1 MRSRRLAS
9 SARRVGAH
17 PRTRS
22 VTAHLREISA
32 RARARAR
39 MRTRQRRALS
49 GGREHANRR
58 RAVSSAP
65 LRQRGWPACA
75 MSVSDSPLRRRCVS
89 RPPPPALGWRA
100 RALLA
105 PHAQTTIM
113 AVAYDGG
120 VVLGADSP
128 IDGQL
133 RGEQGDDKIV
143 PLTDNV
149 WMPLG
154 QRSRH
159 AGDRLVHRKLPGQH
173 TLDVGR
179 QATVKAAANLVMGI
193 AYGNKDMLSA
203 GMIVAGWDKY
213 DGASVW
219 AIPMGGSLLMVPYA
233 IGGSGS
239 AYITGY
245 VDHYYKA
252 GMSRDECLAFV
263 RGAVAHAMSRDG
275 SSGGICRTV
284 VIDSSGVTREFVSES
299 KGTLPETFGD
309 LSREGRGIEAAA
321 AKAQASG
328 AAEAMA
334 T

>member
-1 MRSRRLAS
+1 M
-9 SARRVGAH
+9 
-17 PRTRS
+17 
-22 VTAHLREISA
+22 
-32 RARARAR
+32 
-39 MRTRQRRALS
+39 
-49 GGREHANRR
+49 
-58 RAVSSAP
+58 
-65 LRQRGWPACA
+65 
-75 MSVSDSPLRRRCVS
+75 
-89 RPPPPALGWRA
+89 
-100 RALLA
+100 
-105 PHAQTTIM
+105 PHAAPGSYDVGDYSLPVSLGTTIM

-120 VVLGADSP
+120 VVLGADSRTST
-128 IDGQL
+128 GSYVANKVS
-133 RGEQGDDKIV
+133 DKIV

-149 WMPLG
+149 WMC
-154 QRSRH
+154 RSGS
-159 AGDRLVHRKLPGQH
+159 AADTQAIASYIVNYLGQH

-219 AIPMGGSLLMVPYA
+219 AIPMGGSLLKVPYA

-321 AKAQASG
+321 AKAQASS